1 MASTEAEAADWLE
14 RQLTQ
19 LAAKLD
25 ALIHLRTTKRR
36 ALLGDRECDFWSGGK
51 RRQFESDFHPQQTAL
66 QALRQEALSLR
77 GTVHDAREKALK
89 DNN

>member
-1 MASTEAEAADWLE
+1 MGSTEAEAADWLE

-19 LAAKLD
+19 LAAKLEG
-25 ALIHLRTTKRR
+25 LIHLRTTKRQ
-36 ALLGDRECDFWSGGK
+36 ALLGDPGSDNWSGKK
-51 RRQFESDFHPQQTAL
+51 RHGFESDFRTQQNAL
-66 QALRQEALSLR
+66 KALRQTALSLR